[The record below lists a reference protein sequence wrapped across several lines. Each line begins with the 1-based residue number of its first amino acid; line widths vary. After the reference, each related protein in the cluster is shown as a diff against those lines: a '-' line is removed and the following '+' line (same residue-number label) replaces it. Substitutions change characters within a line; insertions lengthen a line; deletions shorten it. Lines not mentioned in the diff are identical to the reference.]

1 MFVVFIGTR
10 PDVCWLLVLVGSAST
25 GSELSFGH
33 FNRSSLP
40 IVRSCTHELTKCF
53 KSDLETCLG
62 DSVITF
68 EMDNCHAFWNYMAA
82 KHCQSSPASP
92 TRHSIND
99 LGQWEIHWVNYTYTS
114 MLYHWVNYTYN
125 QYVISLG
132 KLYLHQYVISLGK
145 LYLHQY
151 VISLGKLYL
160 HQYVISVGKLY
171 LHQYV
176 ISLYIS
182 A

>member
-114 MLYHWVNYTYN
+114 MWYHCIFLLSDV
-125 QYVISLG
+125 SLG
-132 KLYLHQYVISLGK
+132 NYLKNAWANRLTQGFVWVWGWGVCLRVLSFF
-145 LYLHQY
+145 
-151 VISLGKLYL
+151 SW
-160 HQYVISVGKLY
+160 
-171 LHQYV
+171 
-176 ISLYIS
+176 
-182 A
+182 